1 MALVTVRFYSL
12 WRSYIGTASTTLQ
25 ADHIQEA
32 LTQLEE
38 KFGPLLRQKLG
49 TAGINLDGSIQDY
62 SLILLNGIALRN
74 LKSNNLKEG
83 DVLHIFPP
91 AIGG

>member
-1 MALVTVRFYSL
+1 MALITVRFYSL
-12 WRSYIGTASTTLQ
+12 WRSYLGTGSTTLQ
-25 ADHIQEA
+25 ADHIDDA

-38 KFGPLLRQKLG
+38 KFGPRLRENLEN
-49 TAGINLDGSIQDY
+49 AGILLDGKIQDY
-62 SLILLNGIALRN
+62 SLILLNGVTLRN
-74 LKSNNLKEG
+74 LKSTDLKEG

>member
-1 MALVTVRFYSL
+1 MAMVTVRFYSL
-12 WRSYIGTASTTLQ
+12 WRSYTGTASITLQ
-25 ADHIQEA
+25 ADDIQGA
-32 LTQLEE
+32 LTQLEQ
-38 KFGPLLRQKLG
+38 KFGHLLRRKLHD
-49 TAGINLDGSIQDY
+49 AGIKVDGKIQDY

-74 LKSNNLKEG
+74 LKSTDLKEG

>member
-1 MALVTVRFYSL
+1 MVSITARFYSL
-12 WRSYIGTASTTLQ
+12 WRSYLGTDSTTLQ
-25 ADHIQEA
+25 VDDIPDA
-32 LTQLEE
+32 LAQLETR
-38 KFGPLLRQKLG
+38 FGPRLREKLE
-49 TAGINLDGSIQDY
+49 TAGVHLDGKIQDY

-74 LKSNNLKEG
+74 IKSTALKEG

>member
-1 MALVTVRFYSL
+1 MALITVRFYSL

-49 TAGINLDGSIQDY
+49 TAGVHLDGKIQDH

>member
-12 WRSYIGTASTTLQ
+12 WRSYLGMDSATLQ
-25 ADHIQEA
+25 ADDIQDA
-32 LTQLEE
+32 LAQLET
-38 KFGPLLRQKLG
+38 KFGPRLRAKLE
-49 TAGINLDGSIQDY
+49 TAGVHLDGKIQDY

-74 LKSNNLKEG
+74 VKTTALKEG

>member
-12 WRSYIGTASTTLQ
+12 WRSYIGTASTTLE
-25 ADHIQEA
+25 ADHVQEA
-32 LTQLEE
+32 LIQLEE
-38 KFGPLLRQKLG
+38 KFGPLLHEKLG
-49 TAGINLDGSIQDY
+49 TAGIHLNGKIQDY

-83 DVLHIFPP
+83 DVLHVFPP

>member
-1 MALVTVRFYSL
+1 MALITVRFYSL
-12 WRSYIGTASTTLQ
+12 WRSYLGMDSATLQ
-25 ADHIQEA
+25 ADDIQDA
-32 LTQLEE
+32 LAQLET
-38 KFGPLLRQKLG
+38 KFGPRLRAKLE
-49 TAGINLDGSIQDY
+49 TAGVHLDGKMQNY

-74 LKSNNLKEG
+74 IKSTALKEG

>member
-1 MALVTVRFYSL
+1 MASITVRFYSL
-12 WRSYIGTASTTLQ
+12 WRSYLGTDSTTLQ
-25 ADHIQEA
+25 ADNIQDA
-32 LTQLEE
+32 LAQLET
-38 KFGPLLRQKLG
+38 KFGPRLREKLE
-49 TAGINLDGSIQDY
+49 TAGVHLDGKIQDY

-74 LKSNNLKEG
+74 IKSTLLKEG

>member
-12 WRSYIGTASTTLQ
+12 WRSYLGTDSSTLQ
-25 ADHIQEA
+25 AHDIQDA
-32 LTQLEE
+32 LGQLET
-38 KFGPLLRQKLG
+38 KFGPRLREKLE
-49 TAGINLDGSIQDY
+49 TAGVHLGGKIQDY
-62 SLILLNGIALRN
+62 SLILLNGISLRN
-74 LKSNNLKEG
+74 IKDTALKEG

>member
-1 MALVTVRFYSL
+1 MALITVRFYSL
-12 WRSYIGTASTTLQ
+12 WRSYLGTDSTTLQ
-25 ADHIQEA
+25 ADHIDDA

-38 KFGPLLRQKLG
+38 KFGPRLRENLEN
-49 TAGINLDGSIQDY
+49 AGILLDGKIQDY
-62 SLILLNGIALRN
+62 SLILLNGVTLRN
-74 LKSNNLKEG
+74 LKSTDLKEG

>member
-1 MALVTVRFYSL
+1 LRADDIEAAL
-12 WRSYIGTASTTLQ
+12 A
-25 ADHIQEA
+25 
-32 LTQLEE
+32 QLET
-38 KFGPLLRQKLG
+38 KFGPRLREKLG
-49 TAGINLDGSIQDY
+49 TAGVHLDGKIQDY

-74 LKSNNLKEG
+74 IKSTALKEG

>member
-1 MALVTVRFYSL
+1 MALITVRFYSL
-12 WRSYIGTASTTLQ
+12 WRSYLGTDNAALQ
-25 ADHIQEA
+25 ADNIQDA
-32 LTQLEE
+32 LARLETRFGARLRE
-38 KFGPLLRQKLG
+38 KLE
-49 TAGINLDGSIQDY
+49 TAGVHLDGKLQDY

-74 LKSNNLKEG
+74 IKSTALKEG

>member
-12 WRSYIGTASTTLQ
+12 WRSYLGTDSSTLQ
-25 ADHIQEA
+25 AYDIQDA
-32 LTQLEE
+32 LGQLET
-38 KFGPLLRQKLG
+38 KFGPRLREKLE
-49 TAGINLDGSIQDY
+49 TAGVHLDGKIQDY

-74 LKSNNLKEG
+74 IKSTALKEG

-91 AIGG
+91 SIGG

>member
-1 MALVTVRFYSL
+1 MALITVRFYSL
-12 WRSYIGTASTTLQ
+12 WRSYLDTDRTTLQ
-25 ADHIQEA
+25 ADDIEDA
-32 LTQLEE
+32 LAQLETE
-38 KFGPLLRQKLG
+38 FGPRLREKLE
-49 TAGINLDGSIQDY
+49 TAGVHLDGKIQDY

-74 LKSNNLKEG
+74 IKSTTLKEG

>member
-1 MALVTVRFYSL
+1 MALIAVRFYSL
-12 WRSYIGTASTTLQ
+12 WRSYLGIDSTTLQ
-25 ADHIQEA
+25 AFRIDDA

-38 KFGPLLRQKLG
+38 KFGYRLREKLEA
-49 TAGINLDGSIQDY
+49 AGVHLNGKIQDY

-74 LKSNNLKEG
+74 LKDTALKEG
-83 DVLHIFPP
+83 DVLHVFPP

>member
-1 MALVTVRFYSL
+1 MSLITVRFYSL

-38 KFGPLLRQKLG
+38 KFSPLLREKLG
-49 TAGINLDGSIQDY
+49 NAGIRLNGKIQDY

-74 LKSNNLKEG
+74 LKSNNLKKG

>member
-12 WRSYIGTASTTLQ
+12 WRAYLGTDSSTLQ
-25 ADHIQEA
+25 ADDIQDA
-32 LTQLEE
+32 LAELET
-38 KFGPLLRQKLG
+38 KFGPRLREKLE
-49 TAGINLDGSIQDY
+49 TAGVHLDGKIQDY

-74 LKSNNLKEG
+74 IKSTALKEG

-91 AIGG
+91 SIGG

>member
-1 MALVTVRFYSL
+1 MALITVRFYSL
-12 WRSYIGTASTTLQ
+12 WRSYIGAASATLQ

-32 LTQLEE
+32 LTQLEDE
-38 KFGPLLRQKLG
+38 FGPILRERLG
-49 TAGINLDGSIQDY
+49 TAGIRLNGKIQDY
-62 SLILLNGIALRN
+62 SLVLLNGIALRN

-91 AIGG
+91 AVGG